1 MGKGG
6 MVMASPIIRLLF
18 WIVVAGGLIAAG
30 CRGANIAQLAFS
42 FGIAVALIGCILFV
56 CHLIT
61 K

>member
-1 MGKGG
+1 
-6 MVMASPIIRLLF
+6 MVSPIIRLLF
-18 WIVVAGGLIAAG
+18 WIVIAGGLIAAG

-42 FGIAVALIGCILFV
+42 FGIAVVLIVCILFV